1 LGKQRC
7 SPGSCKQH
15 LNVNSDKCMF
25 VLMLSV
31 LSLIFVSLF
40 FDITRSKYNIEVAGT
55 RVSDAF
61 FTELLLIPTIVLLG
75 FSARRYSNWT
85 VIVGLVFATMFIPIM
100 AWELAN
106 PIYFP

>member
-1 LGKQRC
+1 
-7 SPGSCKQH
+7 
-15 LNVNSDKCMF
+15 MF

-31 LSLIFVSLF
+31 LILIFVSLF
-40 FDITRSKYNIEVAGT
+40 FDITRTEYNTEIAGM
-55 RVSDAF
+55 RVSDAL

-85 VIVGLVFATMFIPIM
+85 VVVGLVFAAMFVPIV